1 MFVHLS
7 FFITHLPVT
16 LMIIKAYACRENFFS
31 QMITLKLFYSLMNQ
45 TQMVSKRGKN
55 KWQISLVKILE

>member
-55 KWQISLVKILE
+55 KW